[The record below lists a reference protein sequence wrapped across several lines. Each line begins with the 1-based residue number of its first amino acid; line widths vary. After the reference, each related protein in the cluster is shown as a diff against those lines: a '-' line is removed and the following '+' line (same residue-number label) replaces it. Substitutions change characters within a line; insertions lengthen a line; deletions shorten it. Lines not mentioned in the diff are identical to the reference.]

1 MELKPIKSN
10 KQYKAYLEWVDTLF
24 DKKVKPSSPEGKK
37 LQVALLLIKQYE
49 DEHFPIPTP
58 DTLEALLLKGPTA
71 TKKQLDTIAKNQKA
85 INQWRTK

>member
-24 DKKVKPSSPEGKK
+24 DKKVKPSSPEGQK

-71 TKKQLDTIAKNQKA
+71 TQKQLDTIAKNRKA